1 MLLNTDVPLESV
13 LDTAQSVSAAH
24 RHAGS
29 SMIGS
34 SSSTA
39 TSSIP
44 EHSGHDWQQASHR
57 SSILMHVRD
66 GIAEAEAAPHDQRYD
81 LRACGGLALVKSTT
95 SHPPATR
102 NRR

>member
-1 MLLNTDVPLESV
+1 
-13 LDTAQSVSAAH
+13 
-24 RHAGS
+24 
-29 SMIGS
+29 
-34 SSSTA
+34 
-39 TSSIP
+39 
-44 EHSGHDWQQASHR
+44 
-57 SSILMHVRD
+57 MHVRD